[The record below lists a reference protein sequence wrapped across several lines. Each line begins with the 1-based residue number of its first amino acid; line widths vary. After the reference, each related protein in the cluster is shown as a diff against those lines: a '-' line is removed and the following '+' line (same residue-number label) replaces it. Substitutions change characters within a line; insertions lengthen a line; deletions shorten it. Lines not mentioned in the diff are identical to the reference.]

1 MIDASL
7 YLFYVDPLLDWN
19 PKSCGDDGS
28 ALNLDDFF
36 YFFGECLKKN
46 QNASRPPEHAPVR
59 ECQNKRLGGTI
70 GYYYDKGVYNMSV
83 RVRVMLDPNLVRTCL
98 I

>member
-7 YLFYVDPLLDWN
+7 FLFYVDPLLDWN

-36 YFFGECLKKN
+36 YFFGE
-46 QNASRPPEHAPVR
+46 
-59 ECQNKRLGGTI
+59 KRRRWFDPQLG
-70 GYYYDKGVYNMSV
+70 
-83 RVRVMLDPNLVRTCL
+83 RFFLFFRRMLFEEKS
-98 I
+98 

>member
-7 YLFYVDPLLDWN
+7 FLFYVDSLLDWN

-46 QNASRPPEHAPVR
+46 QNAPRPSEHAEWSVS
-59 ECQNKRLGGTI
+59 GF
-70 GYYYDKGVYNMSV
+70 GVCWTQIWDARASSRRWGILEFSHSRAIV
-83 RVRVMLDPNLVRTCL
+83 A
-98 I
+98 

>member
-7 YLFYVDPLLDWN
+7 FLFYVDPLLDWN

-36 YFFGECLKKN
+36 FFFGERCLKKMSLVQMYN
-46 QNASRPPEHAPVR
+46 IF
-59 ECQNKRLGGTI
+59 RL
-70 GYYYDKGVYNMSV
+70 
-83 RVRVMLDPNLVRTCL
+83 
-98 I
+98 

>member
-7 YLFYVDPLLDWN
+7 FLFYVDPLLDWN

-28 ALNLDDFF
+28 ALQLGRFF
-36 YFFGECLKKN
+36 LFF
-46 QNASRPPEHAPVR
+46 RR
-59 ECQNKRLGGTI
+59 
-70 GYYYDKGVYNMSV
+70 
-83 RVRVMLDPNLVRTCL
+83 MLFKENVISTDVQY